1 MFRTANTL
9 TFIFLLFFA
18 VACSGP
24 ATRPLTNTSS
34 VEERVSID
42 WSEHEDFNL
51 EAYREPPVASS
62 VGVVHD
68 VPELL
73 LSSNNVLRY
82 SREEQAGFRIQIV
95 STLSKQ
101 EADQAVEDALAWW
114 RDFEQDDS
122 LRDLYPRSESEPPVY
137 QDFRAPYYRVRIG
150 NFIRRADA
158 EILLEVVERSYA
170 SSFIAPDQVIV
181 E

>member
-9 TFIFLLFFA
+9 TLTFLLLV

-24 ATRPLTNTSS
+24 ATTPLMDAGSA
-34 VEERVSID
+34 EENVPID
-42 WSEHEDFNL
+42 WSAHEDFDP
-51 EAYREPPVASS
+51 EAYREPPVDAS
-62 VGVVHD
+62 VEVVHD
-68 VPELL
+68 VPEML
-73 LSSNNVLRY
+73 LSGSNVPRY
-82 SREEQAGFRIQIV
+82 SRQEQSGFRIQIV

-114 RDFEQDDS
+114 RDFEQDSS
-122 LRDLYPRSESEPPVY
+122 LRDLYPRSEPEPPVY

-150 NFIRRADA
+150 NFISRANA
-158 EILLEVVERSYA
+158 ERLLEVVAKSYA